1 MVSRSFLLVLTCLT
15 VQKGASQS
23 VSDICSRYQT
33 QPIPAKDITEY
44 KETGNRCP
52 KPAVILTL
60 KDGRQVCADPQE
72 KWVKNNMNNNDQRL
86 SNSRNKPEATSH
98 PTQQDDSE
106 ELEPVKPVLTTSDN
120 IEQHDNPV
128 STASPSRN
136 EPVTTEQVSTS
147 SASQDLGMDTS
158 AESGKTDSPVTLI
171 MRMVEVTEKRMFC
184 LCMGSEIQS
193 LSFHI
198 IGQKIRINPEIQ
210 NFHYIIASQ
219 GQGNT
224 SRKCSPC
231 LSSICYHGAKKY
243 LVSHQLCMFS
253 NLKR

>member
-171 MRMVEVTEKRMFC
+171 MVKMEKFC
-184 LCMGSEIQS
+184 
-193 LSFHI
+193 
-198 IGQKIRINPEIQ
+198 
-210 NFHYIIASQ
+210 IASHTD
-219 GQGNT
+219 G
-224 SRKCSPC
+224 
-231 LSSICYHGAKKY
+231 
-243 LVSHQLCMFS
+243 M
-253 NLKR
+253 